1 MSTLKPLES
10 QDIIKSKELP
20 EIPVLPFNSLGLG
33 FSTFIRGEFFLKI
46 IEKNMPKMVKI
57 NKFPEQII
65 FNHNVVSE

>member
-10 QDIIKSKELP
+10 QDIVKSKELP

-33 FSTFIRGEFFLKI
+33 FSTFIRGEFFLKF